1 VPRQR
6 VQETAKVQGTSGGMP
21 LNAIPHTYYVVPDP
35 RYVRVE
41 SIIVIPDGAGDA
53 NAKQKAK
60 SGNRAGG
67 TRQQGGGVQGAGS
80 TLSGPVKLVLLL
92 VTVYLMLI
100 AYRTGVA
107 PRLQGAGGKF

>member
-1 VPRQR
+1 
-6 VQETAKVQGTSGGMP
+6 VQGTSGGMP

-60 SGNRAGG
+60 SGNGAAGA
-67 TRQQGGGVQGAGS
+67 RQQSGEMRGAGS
-80 TLSGPVKLVLLL
+80 TLPGPVKLVLFL
-92 VTVYLMLI
+92 VVVYLMLV

>member
-1 VPRQR
+1 
-6 VQETAKVQGTSGGMP
+6 VQGTSGGMP

-60 SGNRAGG
+60 SGN
-67 TRQQGGGVQGAGS
+67 GGGGAGHQSGEMRGAGS
-80 TLSGPVKLVLLL
+80 TLSGPVKLVLFL
-92 VTVYLMLI
+92 VVVYLMLV
-100 AYRTGVA
+100 AYRTGAA